1 MYIIFNE
8 ISKEND
14 ILKCIYHLITNKN
27 TKIHSKFSSGDYI
40 QYGVGYYLFYKD
52 PYFDSESENCSDPA
66 PADLNFITLVHRVS
80 DVVQSMYIRCM

>member
-27 TKIHSKFSSGDYI
+27 TKILSKFFSGDYI
-40 QYGVGYYLFYKD
+40 QCGVGYYLFYKD
-52 PYFDSESENCSDPA
+52 PYSDSDSESENCSDPA
-66 PADLNFITLVHRVS
+66 PADLKFELYNS
-80 DVVQSMYIRCM
+80 SPQSI